1 MDESKCQH
9 IKESLRTTKERHSSM
24 NFRVFEVKVVSSKLN
39 RTQKDSVNALFREA
53 KWLRNA
59 YIAGESVIDNTV
71 PVKAGD
77 TIEYRQLTVIGS
89 QIKQSVLTSVKSEIK
104 GLHTKKCKGET
115 VGALK
120 YKPVCNSVTLK
131 QYGVTYQIDFDRN
144 RIKVQNI
151 KKPFYVRGLKQIPQD
166 TEIANA
172 KLVRKPSGL
181 YFYITC
187 FIPKEEIV
195 PTGKMIGI
203 DFGIK
208 HNLTFNDGSCKD
220 INVPESKAAKLASK
234 RVNKSLKRNGNTK
247 SRNHYKRVQALRRA
261 YERNA
266 NRRKDA
272 ANKAAHDILVEN
284 DFIAIQDEMIHNW
297 HSGLFGKQVQHSA
310 MGYIKAKLK
319 SNFKVYTV
327 ERNFPSTQICPVCG
341 CLTKHPLSKRDY
353 DCENCGYH
361 HDSRDQKS
369 AQSILDEAL
378 RQVSLEQRAQS
389 PVETDSAM
397 PVSLD
402 TEHKSP
408 SAKQEARSFNYE

>member
-1 MDESKCQH
+1 MDDSKCQH
-9 IKESLRTTKERHSSM
+9 IKESLRATKERHSSM
-24 NFRVFEVKVVSSKLN
+24 NCRVFEVKVVSSKLN

-71 PVKAGD
+71 PVKAGE

-131 QYGVTYQIDFDRN
+131 QYGVTYQIDLDRN

-166 TEIANA
+166 AEIANA

-247 SRNHYKRVQALRRA
+247 SRNHCKRVQAL
-261 YERNA
+261 
-266 NRRKDA
+266 
-272 ANKAAHDILVEN
+272 
-284 DFIAIQDEMIHNW
+284 
-297 HSGLFGKQVQHSA
+297 
-310 MGYIKAKLK
+310 
-319 SNFKVYTV
+319 
-327 ERNFPSTQICPVCG
+327 
-341 CLTKHPLSKRDY
+341 
-353 DCENCGYH
+353 
-361 HDSRDQKS
+361 
-369 AQSILDEAL
+369 
-378 RQVSLEQRAQS
+378 
-389 PVETDSAM
+389 
-397 PVSLD
+397 
-402 TEHKSP
+402 
-408 SAKQEARSFNYE
+408 